1 MIADAAEK
9 RQGTSHIR
17 PFVLRRDLE
26 GLATLIERAFGR
38 ELAVTGSQI
47 VHEMRRMVPLGAM
60 LWAAS
65 LFIQPFRGFV
75 WMEGDRLVGNVTLA
89 EEEDHP
95 GIWTVSNVAVLPE
108 FHGRGIAGQLVDT
121 AIAYVRRHHG
131 GRVLLQVRA
140 DNQPAQALYRHRGF
154 VVFDIVHEL
163 GLAEGDWP
171 ISVGPTPVPL
181 RPVGA
186 RDWRTLYR
194 LVEATTPGGRFRS
207 PIHPRCFRR
216 GFWWRLSQ
224 RVQSTLGGPQRLELV
239 GECEGEIVAYGHMSV
254 QPSEACYEVTLNVAP
269 GHRGRWELPLVEGLI
284 GKVHPVRRRRLR
296 ARVSSSH
303 PEALRALKELGF
315 TMLRTLTEMGLVVV

>member
-9 RQGTSHIR
+9 RLGTSHIR

-26 GLATLIERAFGR
+26 GLATLIERAFGG
-38 ELAVTGSQI
+38 ELAATGNQI
-47 VHEMRRMVPLGAM
+47 VHEMRRMAPLGAM

-75 WMEGDRLVGNVTLA
+75 WMEGHRLVGNVTLA

-95 GIWTVSNVAVLPE
+95 GIWTVSSVAVLPE

-121 AIAYVRRHHG
+121 AIAHVRSHHG
-131 GRVLLQVRA
+131 RRILLQVRA

-163 GLAEGDWP
+163 GLAEGGWP
-171 ISVGPTPVPL
+171 VSVGRAPIPL
-181 RPVGA
+181 RPVRA
-186 RDWRTLYR
+186 RDWHALYR
-194 LVEATTPGGRFRS
+194 LVEATTPGSRVRC

-216 GFWWRLSQ
+216 GFWWRLNQHVQ
-224 RVQSTLGGPQRLELV
+224 RTLGGPQRLELV

-254 QPSEACYEVTLNVAP
+254 QPSQACYEVTLNVAP

-284 GKVHPVRRRRLR
+284 GMAHPVPRRHLR

-303 PEALRALKELGF
+303 PEALRALQELGF
-315 TMLRTLTEMGLVVV
+315 TMLRTLTQMGLDVA